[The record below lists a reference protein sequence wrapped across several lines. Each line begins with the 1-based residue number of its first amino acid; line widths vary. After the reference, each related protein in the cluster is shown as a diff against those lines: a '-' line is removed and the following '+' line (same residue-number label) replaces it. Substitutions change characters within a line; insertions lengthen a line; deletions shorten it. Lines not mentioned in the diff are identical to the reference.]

1 MLSEWHIRFLSQA
14 QNKDMIST
22 SLFILWQRP
31 ANWIMSSRCEL
42 SPSIEPVHSRLYT
55 FPTELRRSLL
65 QPSKQRYFNPQESN
79 ETFAHVTFYST
90 EIQIWMKQIL
100 SSEGANITIPRQRI
114 RILCIIVRLNISTKS
129 NTQASDKILSDKHI
143 WHKQFLQF
151 VLSILSRSQG
161 SMANPKMILAL
172 FPMTTDLVF
181 PSTYS
186 DSPDNHLRFGI
197 RIPPETFLKLSL
209 SKEIWYGNNK
219 PKMLTAYLWTQ
230 LAPHCRPKFV
240 DRLAISHPLGS
251 AVLQDVEHEL
261 TFEIQWM
268 SKRDL

>member
-1 MLSEWHIRFLSQA
+1 MAHPILIPGSEQGYDLHQSIHSLTAPRKLDHEQSVWTFSFYWA
-14 QNKDMIST
+14 ST
-22 SLFILWQRP
+22 LQTLHVSNITKTEPSAAIKTKILQ
-31 ANWIMSSRCEL
+31 SSRVKWNFC
-42 SPSIEPVHSRLYT
+42 SRHFL
-55 FPTELRRSLL
+55 
-65 QPSKQRYFNPQESN
+65 FNRD
-79 ETFAHVTFYST
+79 TDL
-90 EIQIWMKQIL
+90 KQIL

-129 NTQASDKILSDKHI
+129 NTQASDEILSDKHI

-151 VLSILSRSQG
+151 VLSILSRCPKNSQG